1 VKAPNRQEVAV
12 EIVVRGRRTE
22 VPDRFREHVE
32 DKLAKLGKYDNRL
45 SRIDV
50 EVTRENNPRLASE
63 AERVEI
69 TARSK
74 GPVIRAEAAAPDR
87 YTALDQAVSRL
98 ESRLRRA
105 ADRRRDRHKSG
116 GLDDVPTDLGRL
128 DLAEPAPQPETS
140 EAEDAAL
147 IIRDKTHQAEP
158 MSLDQALYE
167 MELVGHD
174 FYLFVDESKSLPSVV
189 YRRRGYSYGVIRL
202 EV

>member
-1 VKAPNRQEVAV
+1 VQ
-12 EIVVRGRRTE
+12 IVVRGRKTE
-22 VPDRFREHVE
+22 VPERFREHVQ
-32 DKLAKLGKYDNRL
+32 DKLAKLAKYDDRL

-50 EVTRENNPRLASE
+50 EVTRENNPRLAAE

-87 YTALDQAVSRL
+87 YAALDQAVSRL
-98 ESRLRRA
+98 EGRLRRA
-105 ADRRRDRHKSG
+105 ADRRHDRRKAG
-116 GLDDVPTDLGRL
+116 APNGVPEGLPDILPTDLAPGAAL
-128 DLAEPAPQPETS
+128 EGPEEPATS

-147 IIRDKTHQAEP
+147 IVRDKTHEAEP

-174 FYLFVDESKSLPSVV
+174 FYLFVDDQSRLPSVV
-189 YRRRGYSYGVIRL
+189 YRRRGYQYGVIRL
-202 EV
+202 AV